1 MMNDRNSLW
10 CCVGKTPLIR
20 LKFSELQDRGQ
31 VWCKLEHMNPGG
43 SIKDRMCLSIIEAM
57 EKTQVLRRGD
67 SLVEASCGNTALSL
81 AAIAAAKGYLLK
93 LVMPDTVEPE
103 RKRLLVAYG
112 AQIVLT
118 PASSGMRGAVHRAME
133 ILQKNPRTFMINQ
146 FENPANPEIHRMTT
160 AVEIL
165 EALGT
170 VPDVFVAGV
179 GTGGTITGVGQAFK
193 EKNSS
198 TRIVAVEPSESPVL
212 SGGNPGPHM
221 IPGIGAGFVP
231 SILNTEVIDEIAT
244 VSYEDAV
251 ATVRMLAATQ
261 GIYAGLSS
269 GAAFHAALREASRLQ
284 PEQRVVSIVYD
295 SGERYLCF
303 GP

>member
-1 MMNDRNSLW
+1 MNDRKSLW
-10 CCVGKTPLIR
+10 SCVGKTPLVR
-20 LKFSELQDRGQ
+20 LKFSELQGRGQ
-31 VWCKLEHMNPGG
+31 VWCKLEFMNPGG
-43 SIKDRMCLSIIEAM
+43 SIKDRMCLSIIESM
-57 EKTQVLRRGD
+57 EKTQILRHGD

-81 AAIAAAKGYLLK
+81 AAIAAAKGYSLK

-103 RKRLLVAYG
+103 RKRLLVSYG

-118 PASSGMRGAVHRAME
+118 PASSGMRGAVHRATE
-133 ILQKNPRTFMINQ
+133 ILQKKPRTFMINQ
-146 FENPANPEIHRMTT
+146 FENPANPESHRMTT
-160 AVEIL
+160 AVEII

-179 GTGGTITGVGQAFK
+179 GTGGTITGVGEAFK
-193 EKNSS
+193 EKNPS
-198 TRIVAVEPSESPVL
+198 TRIVAVEPSDSPIL

-231 SILNTEVIDEIAT
+231 SILNTEIIDEVAT
-244 VSYEDAV
+244 VSYDDAV

-269 GAAFHAALREASRLQ
+269 GAALHTALREAARLE
-284 PEQRVVSIVYD
+284 PEQAVVSIVYD

>member
-1 MMNDRNSLW
+1 MSNRNSLLS
-10 CCVGKTPLIR
+10 CVGKTPLVSLR
-20 LKFSELQDRGQ
+20 FSELKNCGQ
-31 VWCKLEHMNPGG
+31 VWGKLEFMNPGG
-43 SIKDRMCLSIIEAM
+43 SIKDRMCLSIIENM
-57 EKTQVLRRGD
+57 ERAQGLRRGD

-81 AAIAAAKGYLLK
+81 AIIAAAKGYSLK

-103 RKRLLVAYG
+103 RKRLLASYG

-118 PASSGMRGAVHRAME
+118 PTSSGMRGAVHRALE
-133 ILQKNPRTFMINQ
+133 IHQRKPRTFMINQ

-160 AVEIL
+160 AAEIL
-165 EALGT
+165 EALGS

-179 GTGGTITGVGQAFK
+179 GTGGTITGVGEAFK
-193 EKNSS
+193 ERNSS
-198 TRIVAVEPSESPVL
+198 VRIVAVEPSESPVL

-231 SILNTEVIDEIAT
+231 SILNTEIIDEVAV

-251 ATVRMLAATQ
+251 ATVTMLAASQ

-269 GAAFHAALREASRLQ
+269 GAALHIALREAARLE
-284 PEQRVVSIVYD
+284 PEQAVVSLVYD

-303 GP
+303 GS

>member
-1 MMNDRNSLW
+1 MNDRKSLW
-10 CCVGKTPLIR
+10 SCVGKTPLVR
-20 LKFSELQDRGQ
+20 LKFSELQGRGQ
-31 VWCKLEHMNPGG
+31 VWCKLEFMSPGG
-43 SIKDRMCLSIIEAM
+43 SIKDRMCLSIIESM
-57 EKTQVLRRGD
+57 EKTQILRHGD

-81 AAIAAAKGYLLK
+81 AVIAAAKGYSLE

-103 RKRLLVAYG
+103 RKRLLVSYG

-118 PASSGMRGAVHRAME
+118 PASSGMRGAVHRATE
-133 ILQKNPRTFMINQ
+133 ILQKKPRTFMINQ
-146 FENPANPEIHRMTT
+146 FENPANPESHRMTT
-160 AVEIL
+160 AVEII

-179 GTGGTITGVGQAFK
+179 GTGGTITGVGEAFK
-193 EKNSS
+193 EKNPS
-198 TRIVAVEPSESPVL
+198 TRIVAVEPSDSPIL

-231 SILNTEVIDEIAT
+231 SILNTEIIDEVAT
-244 VSYEDAV
+244 VSYDDAV

-269 GAAFHAALREASRLQ
+269 GAALHTALREAARLE
-284 PEQRVVSIVYD
+284 PEQAVVSIVYD